1 MDIKTA
7 FTYMFKDK
15 SFLPKYLTGVLL
27 LIPLS
32 VSNIFSVHNPYLTT
46 IPFIKDLPAES
57 LQIIFLILSALG
69 FLFSLF
75 VCGYNFV
82 NLNARIYKKDALLPE
97 WTEFK
102 TIILTSLK
110 ALAAYALLVA
120 AISAIMT
127 ILAIVIIIILSLIF
141 KSDIKVL
148 AAAAISISIIIA
160 AVAMVLT
167 IPAQIIAF
175 AVDLKI
181 KSFYNFKLIFN
192 FVKENK
198 LKYFICLIS
207 SVVILI
213 INSLVCSVSITK
225 FYALAVFTPVITY
238 YLALVLAE
246 ILASVPRPDMPQIA
260 DEQTAEQ

>member
-7 FTYMFKDK
+7 FTYMFKDR

-57 LQIIFLILSALG
+57 LQIIFLVLSALG

>member
-97 WTEFK
+97 WKEFK

>member
-57 LQIIFLILSALG
+57 LQIIFLVLSALG
-69 FLFSLF
+69 LLFSLF
-75 VCGYNFV
+75 VCGYNLV

-97 WTEFK
+97 WKEFK

-120 AISAIMT
+120 ALSAIMT

-213 INSLVCSVSITK
+213 INSLVCSISITK

>member
-1 MDIKTA
+1 MLI
-7 FTYMFKDK
+7 
-15 SFLPKYLTGVLL
+15 LL
-27 LIPLS
+27 
-32 VSNIFSVHNPYLTT
+32 N
-46 IPFIKDLPAES
+46 
-57 LQIIFLILSALG
+57 QII
-69 FLFSLF
+69 
-75 VCGYNFV
+75 
-82 NLNARIYKKDALLPE
+82 
-97 WTEFK
+97 
-102 TIILTSLK
+102 
-110 ALAAYALLVA
+110 
-120 AISAIMT
+120 IMY
-127 ILAIVIIIILSLIF
+127 VIIIILSLIF

-207 SVVILI
+207 SVVILT
-213 INSLVCSVSITK
+213 INSLVCSISITK
-225 FYALAVFTPVITY
+225 FYVLAVLTPVITY

-246 ILASVPRPDMPQIA
+246 IFASVPRPDMPQIA

>member
-57 LQIIFLILSALG
+57 LQIIFLVLSALG
-69 FLFSLF
+69 LLFSLL
-75 VCGYNFV
+75 VCGYDLV

-97 WTEFK
+97 WKEFK

-110 ALAAYALLVA
+110 ALAVYALLVA
-120 AISAIMT
+120 ALSAIMT
-127 ILAIVIIIILSLIF
+127 ILAIVIMIILSLIF

-148 AAAAISISIIIA
+148 ASAAISISVIIA

-167 IPAQIIAF
+167 IQ
-175 AVDLKI
+175 I
-181 KSFYNFKLIFN
+181 KSFFNFKRIFN

-225 FYALAVFTPVITY
+225 FYALAVLTPVITY